1 MKAIKILVFLALLV
15 GTGYWV
21 AGPYIAVTQLQRA
34 VAAKDEAA
42 LARHVDFAAVRESVK
57 EQFSATVL
65 ERMGAEEN
73 SLFAALGTALAPTM
87 IGPVVD
93 AYLTPAGLVEI
104 INGDLPGDGKS
115 ADTRD
120 GSLLKDAKLGYESI
134 DRFAVT
140 TRDAERPVKFILERR
155 GWEWRVTDVVLP
167 LETMSIGF

>member
-1 MKAIKILVFLALLV
+1 MKALKSLVFLALLL
-15 GTGYWV
+15 GTGYLI
-21 AGPYIAVTQLQRA
+21 AGPYITVARLQRA

-57 EQFSATVL
+57 AQFSAMVL

-93 AYLTPAGLVEI
+93 AYLTPEGLVEI
-104 INGDLPGDGKS
+104 INGDLPGDGEGAEVS
-115 ADTRD
+115 D
-120 GSLLKDAKLGYESI
+120 GSLLRDAKLSYESI

-140 TRDAERPVKFILERR
+140 TRDPERPVKFVLERR

-167 LETMSIGF
+167 LETMSIGL